1 MTQVLKFAALNPK
14 VNQEQNAHMF
24 HMIKANVGYC
34 LTKMSV
40 LDTSYKFDCI
50 SKFDHLMEHFD
61 IDNESFKALT
71 MKELENIKIT
81 CNRKLGRESSIDS
94 VINALC
100 KVYNLRS
107 LQ

>member
-1 MTQVLKFAALNPK
+1 MGEVLKFATLNPK
-14 VNQEQNAHMF
+14 VNQSQNAHMF
-24 HMIKANVGYC
+24 HIIKANVGYC
-34 LTKMSV
+34 LTKMDV

-50 SKFDHLMEHFD
+50 EHLDHLMEHFD

-71 MKELENIKIT
+71 MKELDNIKIT
-81 CNRKLGRESSIDS
+81 CKRKLGRESSIDS

-100 KVYNLRS
+100 KHFNLRS